1 MLHSI
6 NFPVEHGMKRTTQYE
21 GVEEILR
28 LINDPDFQSKH
39 KKAVK
44 DFIRNRKFGFVT
56 VVGMLLRMIKNSLQI
71 DCNFLGDLM
80 KIEAGTKQAF
90 SQARAKIDAEAFQ
103 EMHESTIR
111 THYTTAPAEGLWR
124 GYRLIACDGSTGR
137 LPRSNELEAE
147 YGLYPGKEEGVKY
160 PVMARISE
168 FTDMT
173 NKLVLSG
180 CICSYATSEEKLAE
194 KQLGEVTAKMRRLG
208 QKNLLYVYDR
218 GYPGER
224 FIDQHIL
231 LGVDFLFRLPKDF
244 NKATTEICSWADSE
258 GFIAREGWP
267 LLRLVK
273 IPLTSGE
280 VELLLTT
287 LTDKIYKAED
297 LSEVY
302 QGRWISMEEGYK
314 KQKITMQLE
323 NFSGKTATAVKQEYW
338 ATLVVA
344 NLLEMGCIG
353 IEGCW
358 VPGNLPEKHVNR
370 SVLFGSMRD
379 ATIGVIFGLISPEEY
394 DRKFKKMAERFMLK
408 VRPNRNYSREGV
420 GQPKRHHVY
429 RRSC

>member
-1 MLHSI
+1 ME
-6 NFPVEHGMKRTTQYE
+6 NTMKKTTQYE
-21 GVEEILR
+21 GVRELLR
-28 LINDPDFQSKH
+28 LINDLDFQSKY
-39 KKAVK
+39 KRAVK

-56 VVGMLLRMIKNSLQI
+56 VVGMLLRTIKNSLQI
-71 DCNFLGDLM
+71 DCNFLGDFM

-111 THYTTAPAEGLWR
+111 SHYTTAPSEGLWR

-137 LPRSNELEAE
+137 LPKSDELETE
-147 YGLYPGKEEGVKY
+147 YGLYPGKEEGIQY

-168 FTDMT
+168 FTDMAT
-173 NKLVLSG
+173 KLVLSG
-180 CICSYATSEEKLAE
+180 CISSYMTSEEKLAE
-194 KQLGEVTAKMRRLG
+194 KQLGEVTEKMRRLG

-218 GYPGER
+218 GYPSEH

-244 NKATTEICSWADSE
+244 NKATTEISSWADSE

-267 LLRLVK
+267 LLRLIK

-280 VELLLTT
+280 TELLLTT
-287 LTDKIYKAED
+287 LIDRSYKAED

-302 QGRWISMEEGYK
+302 QGRWTSMEEGYK

-323 NFSGKTATAVKQEYW
+323 NFSGKTVIAVKQEYW

-358 VPGNLPEKHVNR
+358 VPGDLPEKHVNR

-379 ATIGVIFGLISPEEY
+379 ATIGVVFGLISPEEY
-394 DRKFKKMAERFMLK
+394 DKKFKKMAERFMLK

-420 GQPKRHHVY
+420 GKPKRHHAY